1 MAPAQVVRVDV
12 MKSEALRMRCPC
24 CRQTIEPG
32 RAWKGSDN
40 HFYCSEFCADS
51 EDIAAPSSPPSKDQ
65 IDRAYLNRL
74 ERLLPLLQTAR
85 QDSLPR

>member
-1 MAPAQVVRVDV
+1 
-12 MKSEALRMRCPC
+12 MKTEALRMRCSC

-32 RAWKGSDN
+32 RAWKGGN
-40 HFYCSEFCADS
+40 NRFYCSEFCSDAENFVDRV
-51 EDIAAPSSPPSKDQ
+51 PSLPRKDD

-85 QDSLPR
+85 QDAQAGSR